1 MTKQELLDKAVYI
14 QYPLNYTTYKQY
26 NVGKEINKLPL
37 PEKGMMYD
45 KWKYNDN
52 HFIPLYHRKYSLPL
66 LEKVLKFGYN
76 ENDFILKERT
86 SNGFDISVLWSK
98 KEHIYEIYGF
108 NRNEY
113 FDNLKYDDIITSHIY
128 FNNITDYHKQY
139 KYPHENSRLINKTI
153 DNNRILFIS
162 GDSQMIPDIPIL
174 SCYFKEIWYFD
185 NRNNLVLSDKYK
197 NVFFTDVLVEVGRT
211 EQSDYVDKN
220 FR

>member
-76 ENDFILKERT
+76 ENK
-86 SNGFDISVLWSK
+86 SK
-98 KEHIYEIYGF
+98 NVSYEI
-108 NRNEY
+108 
-113 FDNLKYDDIITSHIY
+113 
-128 FNNITDYHKQY
+128 
-139 KYPHENSRLINKTI
+139 
-153 DNNRILFIS
+153 
-162 GDSQMIPDIPIL
+162 
-174 SCYFKEIWYFD
+174 
-185 NRNNLVLSDKYK
+185 
-197 NVFFTDVLVEVGRT
+197 
-211 EQSDYVDKN
+211 
-220 FR
+220 